1 MLDGNFLSFPT
12 FVFHFLLFV
21 IAVVFCVVGVI
32 VVAAAVVV
40 VVVIVVVVVA
50 LHLPQDGGWT
60 LLVDR
65 GRQEGVRRQ
74 VQTLEV

>member
-21 IAVVFCVVGVI
+21 IAVVFCAVAVI
-32 VVAAAVVV
+32 AVAAVVV
-40 VVVIVVVVVA
+40 IVAVVVVVA
-50 LHLPQDGGWT
+50 LHLPQDGRRT

-65 GRQEGVRRQ
+65 GRQEGVSR
-74 VQTLEV
+74 